1 MATTKRRAK
10 AAPVD
15 LTDGLDFLIR
25 DTRLRLY
32 KHIEGRVAPLNLP
45 LRMWFPVRALY
56 RNEGMTQ
63 RELGRMLGFGDAHAG
78 VIVAAMQRRG
88 LVHRQPSRDDKRRI
102 DLYLTPVGRKM
113 ARLTLRHMHAVNTQI
128 SAGLSAR
135 EVRSLHALLARV
147 RENLAGP

>member
-1 MATTKRRAK
+1 MAGTKRREHAV
-10 AAPVD
+10 PFE

-32 KHIEGRVAPLNLP
+32 KHSDSRMTPLNLP
-45 LRMWFPVRALY
+45 LRMWFPLRALY

-88 LVHRQPSRDDKRRI
+88 LVLRQTSRDDKRRI
-102 DLYLTPVGRKM
+102 
-113 ARLTLRHMHAVNTQI
+113 
-128 SAGLSAR
+128 
-135 EVRSLHALLARV
+135 
-147 RENLAGP
+147 

>member
-1 MATTKRRAK
+1 MAATKRRAK
-10 AAPVD
+10 AAPVE

-32 KHIEGRVAPLNLP
+32 KQIESRMAQLNLP
-45 LRMWFPVRALY
+45 LRMWFPLRALY

-88 LVHRQPSRDDKRRI
+88 LVLRRPSRDDKRRI
-102 DLYLTPVGRKM
+102 DLFLTPAGRKM
-113 ARLTLRHMHAVNTQI
+113 ATLTLRHMRAVNAQI
-128 SAGLSAR
+128 AAGFSAR
-135 EVRSLHALLARV
+135 EVRSLHALLMRV
-147 RENLAGP
+147 RENLTGA